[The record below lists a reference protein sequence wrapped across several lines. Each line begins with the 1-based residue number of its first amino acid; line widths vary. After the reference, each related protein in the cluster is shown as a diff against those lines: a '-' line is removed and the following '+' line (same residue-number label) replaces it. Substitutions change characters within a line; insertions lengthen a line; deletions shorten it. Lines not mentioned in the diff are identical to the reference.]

1 MSLQPQGDVE
11 FINTMFAQ
19 EGRKTSDIFKLRRL
33 DNSIKALEHSDPIQ
47 GAAAR
52 AYYYCHKNQYALA
65 ISFLDKAIKE
75 NGYNQILAS
84 TKAIIIRTNGDWGL
98 LKAESEKL
106 LLMKEFKVEQ
116 ERIIRYI
123 RDSELYID
131 NTGKFM
137 EVLSKYNIEERHQI
151 SSQIELKAKQVIS
164 QGIDLSTYRKVLAI
178 SINEINKEYDLS
190 LGIDFN
196 TANLQIVFSSELW
209 TLEETVDL
217 TKKINRAILNEDD
230 LDFQIAAD
238 EIEVFCVN
246 IPINKLPEDFVYYEE
261 DDDESLIKLI
271 ETRMADNLSPEV
283 DGEELHV

>member
-11 FINTMFAQ
+11 FINTMFAL

-33 DNSIKALEHSDPIQ
+33 DNAIKALEHSDPIQ
-47 GAAAR
+47 GASAR

-190 LGIDFN
+190 LGIEFN
-196 TANLQIVFSSELW
+196 TANLQIIFSSELW

>member
-33 DNSIKALEHSDPIQ
+33 DNAIKALEHSDPIQ
-47 GAAAR
+47 GASAR

-190 LGIDFN
+190 LGIEFN

-246 IPINKLPEDFVYYEE
+246 IPINKLPEDFVYYED
-261 DDDESLIKLI
+261 DDDESLVKLI